1 MIINTVINELII
13 YSKTWDEH
21 VERLDAVFTR
31 LREHGLKLNP
41 KNVIF
46 GRKSAIW
53 GIQSM
58 LQEYRHHRKRSR
70 WFKNDL
76 NHFIEDI

>member
-1 MIINTVINELII
+1 MTINTVINELFI

-46 GRKSAIW
+46 WKEISYLGYTVYATGVST
-53 GIQSM
+53 S
-58 LQEYRHHRKRSR
+58 QEKIKVVQE
-70 WFKNDL
+70 WP
-76 NHFIEDI
+76 